1 MKKIYSAQNAI
12 DAHIVKGMLEQQGIQ
27 ARVNGEY
34 LQGGIGELPLIGLVT
49 VSVAEEDYEK
59 ALEVL
64 REYEN
69 EES

>member
-1 MKKIYSAQNAI
+1 MTKIYSAQNAI

-34 LQGGIGELPLIGLVT
+34 LQGGIGELPLIDLVT
-49 VSVAEEDYEK
+49 VSVAEEDCEK
-59 ALEVL
+59 ALEVV

>member
-12 DAHIVKGMLEQQGIQ
+12 DAHIVKGMLEQRGIS
-27 ARVNGEY
+27 ARVDGEY

-49 VSVAEEDYEK
+49 VSVADEDYVR

-64 REYEN
+64 HEYESV
-69 EES
+69 ES

>member
-1 MKKIYSAQNAI
+1 MTKIYSAQNAI

-34 LQGGIGELPLIGLVT
+34 LQGGIGELPLIDLVT

-59 ALEVL
+59 ALEVV

>member
-1 MKKIYSAQNAI
+1 M
-12 DAHIVKGMLEQQGIQ
+12 
-27 ARVNGEY
+27 
-34 LQGGIGELPLIGLVT
+34 GELPLIDLVT

>member
-1 MKKIYSAQNAI
+1 MTKIYSAQNAI

-27 ARVNGEY
+27 ARVNGEF
-34 LQGGIGELPLIGLVT
+34 LQGGIGELPLIDLVT